1 MSKKTQW
8 KIIRTWLKSRVNE
21 DASIEDTVYG
31 RTLFIDDTI
40 NRDTKRE
47 SSRVERLSRPWKI
60 CFVGLPY
67 FCVESLM
74 ESFIGT
80 RT

>member
-1 MSKKTQW
+1 M
-8 KIIRTWLKSRVNE
+8 NE
-21 DASIEDTVYG
+21 DASIEDTVLWKNTVY
-31 RTLFIDDTI
+31 RDTI
-40 NRDTKRE
+40 IRDTKRLRVPE
-47 SSRVERLSRPWKI
+47 SRDYPGPGRLLRR
-60 CFVGLPY
+60 LPLLY

>member
-1 MSKKTQW
+1 M
-8 KIIRTWLKSRVNE
+8 N
-21 DASIEDTVYG
+21 DAAIEDTVYG
-31 RTLFIDDTI
+31 RTPFIDDTI

-47 SSRVERLSRPWKI
+47 EFQSRRPFRPWKI
-60 CFVGLPY
+60 CFVGLLY

-80 RT
+80 RTWSIS